1 MVFWRLIQAR
11 KNYNKMKVYRLILLL
26 ILSLPVFAQDMPVD
40 INNIS
45 DMQLA
50 QIMVRYQLQGRGPDE
65 IEQIMKLKGLPPE
78 QILLLNRRIAEM
90 DPLTGA
96 SMTTYKSKTKDDHS
110 VPRKRIKLIPPYY
123 STESSVAD
131 TGGVKL
137 PIFGAEIFENQ
148 NLSFEPNLTI
158 STPRNYVIGVG
169 DELTIDIFG
178 FSESTKKL
186 RVTTEGFI
194 RFPNLGPIKV
204 AGLTIEEAQIRIKES
219 ASKVYTTIG
228 GGSTKVLVSLGQLRS
243 IQVTLVGE
251 VKRPGNYTVSS
262 LSTLMNALYASGG
275 PSELGSMRKV
285 ELVRNG
291 KIITVLDIYDFLFKG
306 DLSKNR
312 LLQDG
317 DVIRVD
323 TYQTRVA
330 VIGEAKMNA
339 LFDVKKGENAADI
352 LRYAGGF
359 ADEAFKERIRI
370 KRLGLKGVE
379 ILTAKT
385 ENLATISLAS
395 GDTLMVDALARTYTN
410 RTFIDGAVYYPGEY
424 GLNEY
429 SNLKDLLNAVQ
440 VTENAYL
447 DRALLS
453 RLNPDLT
460 PSILSFNVKDILS
473 GKSEIKL
480 QREDKIHVYPI
491 TGLREIYT
499 VTINGEVN
507 QPNTFIYAD
516 NMRVQDLIL
525 LAEGFREGASRS
537 RIEVSRRLV
546 STSSKDTTAY
556 SIIQSIDLASAKS
569 EDLNFVLKPFD
580 IVSVRK
586 SPTYRS
592 QISVSV
598 EGEVLYPGNY
608 TLSGNQE
615 RLSDIIKRSGGL
627 KQTGYSTGAILL
639 RKTRVNQTSA
649 DEAIFTSKINTI
661 SNQSKRSSGNSFAA
675 TDSAKIASN
684 VNGLLVDQKPVGI
697 RLQEAIDNPGSLYDI
712 TLEEGD
718 VIKVPKL
725 TQTVQTFGAVNV
737 PRQVAFHSG
746 LGFRRLISE
755 SGWFAPNASRKYAYL
770 VRPNG
775 EIKTT
780 KHFLFFRFYPSLEP
794 GAEVYVPAKKEKRTV
809 STPEY
814 IALGTGLASLGGLI
828 IALINTVK

>member
-1 MVFWRLIQAR
+1 MKALKLLVFLCLAI
-11 KNYNKMKVYRLILLL
+11 
-26 ILSLPVFAQDMPVD
+26 PVLAQDIPVD

-45 DMQLA
+45 DQQLA
-50 QIMVRYQLQGRGPDE
+50 QIMLRYNLQGLAPE
-65 IEQIMKLKGLPPE
+65 EVEQVLKQKGVPAD
-78 QILLLNRRIAEM
+78 QIIVLNRRIASL

-96 SMTTYKSKTKDDHS
+96 SQNAYKTRTQDEIT
-110 VPRKRIKLIPPYY
+110 VPRKKIEIVGPSEAPVGLR
-123 STESSVAD
+123 
-131 TGGVKL
+131 
-137 PIFGAEIFENQ
+137 IFGSEIFENQ

-158 STPRNYVIGVG
+158 SSPRNYVLGVA
-169 DELTIDIFG
+169 DEVIVDIYG
-178 FSESTKKL
+178 LSESTKKL
-186 RVTTEGFI
+186 KINTEGYI

-204 AGLTIEEAQIRIKES
+204 GGLTIEEAQVRIREA
-219 ASKVYTTIG
+219 ASKIYTTIA
-228 GGSTKVLVSLGQLRS
+228 GGSTKVMVSLGQLRS
-243 IQVTLVGE
+243 IRVTLVGE
-251 VKRPGNYTVSS
+251 VKKPGNYSVSS

-275 PSELGSMRKV
+275 PSDLGSFRKI

-291 KIITVLDIYDFLFKG
+291 KTISTLDLYDFLLKG

-312 LLQDG
+312 ILQDD
-317 DVIRVD
+317 DVIRVG
-323 TYQTRVA
+323 TYESRVA
-330 VIGEAKMNA
+330 VNGAVKKKA

-359 ADEAFKERIRI
+359 ADDAFKERIRV
-370 KRLGLKGVE
+370 KRMGASGFEVQSVKAE
-379 ILTAKT
+379 A
-385 ENLATISLAS
+385 LATFSLHS
-395 GDTLMVDALARTYTN
+395 GDTLVVDALAKTYTN

-424 GLNEY
+424 GLNEFV
-429 SNLKDLLNAVQ
+429 NLKDLLLAVR
-440 VTENAYL
+440 VKENAFT

-460 PSILSFNVKDILS
+460 PAVLPFSVKEVLS
-473 GKSEIKL
+473 GKTDIRL
-480 QREDKIHVYPI
+480 QREDKIHIYPI
-491 TGLREIYT
+491 SSLREAYS

-507 QPNTFIYAD
+507 RPATFTFAD

-525 LAEGFREGASRS
+525 LADGFKEGASRS
-537 RIEVSRRLV
+537 RIEVSRRLL
-546 STSSKDTTAY
+546 STAVTDTTAY
-556 SIIQSIDLASAKS
+556 SIIHSIDLGSAKG
-569 EDLNFVLKPFD
+569 EDLNFVLQPFD

-592 QISVSV
+592 QIAVSV

-608 TLSGNQE
+608 TLAGNKE
-615 RLSDIIKRSGGL
+615 RLSDIIARAGGL
-627 KQTGYSTGAILL
+627 KQTGYATGAILL
-639 RKTRVNQTSA
+639 RKTHVNETSA
-649 DEAIFTSKINTI
+649 DEALFSSKINTI
-661 SNQSKRSSGNSFAA
+661 SNQSKRSSGNSFVA
-675 TDSAKIASN
+675 TDTAKIASN

-697 RLQEAIDNPGSLYDI
+697 RLADAMARPGSLYDI
-712 TLEEGD
+712 VLEEGD

-737 PRQVAFHSG
+737 PRQIAYHRN

-755 SGWFAPNASRKYAYL
+755 SGWFAPNASRKFAYM

-780 KHFLFFRFYPSLEP
+780 KRFLFFRFYPSLEP
-794 GAEVYVPAKKEKRTV
+794 GAEVYVPAKKDKKPI

>member
-1 MVFWRLIQAR
+1 MKALKLFVFLCLAI
-11 KNYNKMKVYRLILLL
+11 
-26 ILSLPVFAQDMPVD
+26 PVLAQDIPVD

-45 DMQLA
+45 DQQLA
-50 QIMVRYQLQGRGPDE
+50 QIMLRYNLQGLAPE
-65 IEQIMKLKGLPPE
+65 EVEQVLKQKGVPAD
-78 QILLLNRRIAEM
+78 QIIVLNRRIASL

-96 SMTTYKSKTKDDHS
+96 SQNAYKTRTQDEIT
-110 VPRKRIKLIPPYY
+110 VPRKKIEIVGPSAAPVGLR
-123 STESSVAD
+123 
-131 TGGVKL
+131 
-137 PIFGAEIFENQ
+137 IFGSEIFENQ

-158 STPRNYVIGVG
+158 SSPRNYVLGVG
-169 DELTIDIFG
+169 DEVIVDIYG
-178 FSESTKKL
+178 LSESTKKL
-186 RVTTEGFI
+186 KINTEGYI

-204 AGLTIEEAQIRIKES
+204 GGLTIEEAQVRIREA
-219 ASKVYTTIG
+219 ASKIYTTIA
-228 GGSTKVLVSLGQLRS
+228 GGSTKVMVSLGQLRS
-243 IQVTLVGE
+243 IRVTLVGE
-251 VKRPGNYTVSS
+251 VKKPGNYSVSS

-275 PSELGSMRKV
+275 PSDLGSFRKI

-291 KIITVLDIYDFLFKG
+291 KTITTLDLYDFLLKG

-312 LLQDG
+312 ILQDD
-317 DVIRVD
+317 DVIRVG
-323 TYQTRVA
+323 TYESRVA
-330 VIGEAKMNA
+330 VNGAVKKKA

-359 ADEAFKERIRI
+359 ADDAFKERIRV
-370 KRLGLKGVE
+370 KRMGASGFEVQSVKAE
-379 ILTAKT
+379 
-385 ENLATISLAS
+385 ELATFSLHS
-395 GDTLMVDALARTYTN
+395 GDTLVVDALAKTYIN

-424 GLNEY
+424 GLNEFV
-429 SNLKDLLNAVQ
+429 NLKDLLLAVR
-440 VTENAYL
+440 VKENAFT

-460 PSILSFNVKDILS
+460 PAVLPFSVKEVLS
-473 GKSEIKL
+473 GKTDIRL
-480 QREDKIHVYPI
+480 QREDKIHIYPI
-491 TGLREIYT
+491 SSLREAYS

-507 QPNTFIYAD
+507 RPATFTFAD

-525 LAEGFREGASRS
+525 LADGFKEGASRS
-537 RIEVSRRLV
+537 RIEVSRRLL
-546 STSSKDTTAY
+546 STAVTDTTAY
-556 SIIQSIDLASAKS
+556 SIIHSIDLGSAKG
-569 EDLNFVLKPFD
+569 EDLNFVLQPFD

-592 QISVSV
+592 QIAVSV

-608 TLSGNQE
+608 TLAGNKE
-615 RLSDIIKRSGGL
+615 RLSDIIARAGGL
-627 KQTGYSTGAILL
+627 KQTGYATGAILL
-639 RKTRVNQTSA
+639 RKTHVNETSA
-649 DEAIFTSKINTI
+649 DEALFSSKINTI
-661 SNQSKRSSGNSFAA
+661 SNQSKRSSGNSFVA
-675 TDSAKIASN
+675 TDTAKIASN

-697 RLQEAIDNPGSLYDI
+697 RLADAMARPGSLYDI
-712 TLEEGD
+712 VLEEGD

-737 PRQVAFHSG
+737 PRQIAYHRN

-755 SGWFAPNASRKYAYL
+755 SGWFAPNASRKFAYM

-780 KHFLFFRFYPSLEP
+780 KRFLFFRFYPSLEP
-794 GAEVYVPAKKEKRTV
+794 GAEVYVPAKKDKKPI

>member
-1 MVFWRLIQAR
+1 MKALKLLVFLCLAI
-11 KNYNKMKVYRLILLL
+11 
-26 ILSLPVFAQDMPVD
+26 PVLAQDIPVD

-45 DMQLA
+45 DQQLA
-50 QIMVRYQLQGRGPDE
+50 QIMLRYNLQGLAPE
-65 IEQIMKLKGLPPE
+65 EVEQVLKQKGVPAD
-78 QILLLNRRIAEM
+78 QIIVLNRRIASL

-96 SMTTYKSKTKDDHS
+96 SQNAYKTRTQDEIT
-110 VPRKRIKLIPPYY
+110 VPRKKIEIVGP
-123 STESSVAD
+123 SSAPV
-131 TGGVKL
+131 GL
-137 PIFGAEIFENQ
+137 RIFGSEIFENQ

-158 STPRNYVIGVG
+158 SSPRNYVLGVG
-169 DELTIDIFG
+169 DEVIVDIYG
-178 FSESTKKL
+178 LSESTKKL
-186 RVTTEGFI
+186 KINTEGYI

-204 AGLTIEEAQIRIKES
+204 GGLTIEEAQVRIREA
-219 ASKVYTTIG
+219 ASKIYTTIA
-228 GGSTKVLVSLGQLRS
+228 GGSTKVMVSLGQLRS
-243 IQVTLVGE
+243 IRVTLVGE
-251 VKRPGNYTVSS
+251 VKKPGNYSVSS

-275 PSELGSMRKV
+275 PSDLGSFRKI

-291 KIITVLDIYDFLFKG
+291 KIITTLDLYDFLLKG

-312 LLQDG
+312 ILQDD
-317 DVIRVD
+317 DVIRVG
-323 TYQTRVA
+323 TYESRVA
-330 VIGEAKMNA
+330 INGAVKKKA

-359 ADEAFKERIRI
+359 ADDAFKERIRV
-370 KRLGLKGVE
+370 KRMGASGFEVQSVKAE
-379 ILTAKT
+379 A
-385 ENLATISLAS
+385 LAIFSLHS
-395 GDTLMVDALARTYTN
+395 GDTLVVDALAKTYTN

-424 GLNEY
+424 GLNEFV
-429 SNLKDLLNAVQ
+429 NLKDLLLAVR
-440 VTENAYL
+440 VKENAFT

-460 PSILSFNVKDILS
+460 PTVLPFSVKEVLS
-473 GKSEIKL
+473 GKTDIRL
-480 QREDKIHVYPI
+480 QREDKIHIYPI
-491 TGLREIYT
+491 SSLREAYS

-507 QPNTFIYAD
+507 RPATFTFAD

-525 LAEGFREGASRS
+525 LADGFKEGASRS
-537 RIEVSRRLV
+537 RIEVSRRLL
-546 STSSKDTTAY
+546 STAVTDTTAY
-556 SIIQSIDLASAKS
+556 SIIHSIDLGSSKG
-569 EDLNFVLKPFD
+569 EDLNFVLQPFD

-592 QISVSV
+592 QIAVSV

-608 TLSGNQE
+608 TLAGNKE
-615 RLSDIIKRSGGL
+615 RLSDIIARAGGL
-627 KQTGYSTGAILL
+627 KQTGYATGAILL
-639 RKTRVNQTSA
+639 RKTHVNETSA
-649 DEAIFTSKINTI
+649 DEALFSSKINTI
-661 SNQSKRSSGNSFAA
+661 SNQSKRSSGNSFVA
-675 TDSAKIASN
+675 TDTAKIASN

-697 RLQEAIDNPGSLYDI
+697 RLADAMARPGSLYDI
-712 TLEEGD
+712 VLEEGD

-737 PRQVAFHSG
+737 PRQIAYHRN

-755 SGWFAPNASRKYAYL
+755 SGWFAPNASRKFAYM

-780 KHFLFFRFYPSLEP
+780 KRFLFFRFYPSLEP
-794 GAEVYVPAKKEKRTV
+794 GAEVYVPAKKDKKPI